1 MGSGLTS
8 DAYVGIDKENK
19 ELVCVKV
26 VDRETFKDQNQR
38 QLLDNEIKC
47 QQKLNSDFIIHVK
60 DVFDTNSFC
69 FVVTELCEDG
79 DLYKLIRFSKFGLPE
94 GLVLRLASQLAKALR
109 ILKESKIIHRDIKSE
124 NILLTK
130 GMAKLGDFGFAIEEK

>member
-47 QQKLNSDFIIHVK
+47 QQKLNSDFIIHV
-60 DVFDTNSFC
+60 
-69 FVVTELCEDG
+69 
-79 DLYKLIRFSKFGLPE
+79 
-94 GLVLRLASQLAKALR
+94 
-109 ILKESKIIHRDIKSE
+109 
-124 NILLTK
+124 NILFYVDIQGVK
-130 GMAKLGDFGFAIEEK
+130 KDFNTQIIMDGIEVSYEELSGGQKNFGEHSYGIGYEFYDS